1 MQQTTLRADLQQA
14 LHLPDSVTFDNAT
27 ACSAHLKQEVDT
39 SNATGADIAIDLANI
54 QNFDSSVLAVLLQ
67 CRRDVAA
74 QGKALAVVNM
84 PERLQELAKLYG
96 VLALFS

>member
-1 MQQTTLRADLQQA
+1 MQQTTLHVDLPQA

-27 ACSAHLKQEVDT
+27 KCSAHLKQEIKA
-39 SNATGADIAIDLANI
+39 SSAAGAEVVIDLANI
-54 QNFDSSVLAVLLQ
+54 RNFDSSVLAVLLQ

-74 QGKALAVVNM
+74 NGQALTVVNM

-96 VLALFS
+96 VLTLFS